1 MPKRSLKQ
9 YLTITAKGLAMGAA
23 DAVPGVSG
31 GTIAFISGIYEEL
44 VTTISNVNL
53 SLFKTLKSEG
63 FSAFWK
69 QLNGNFII
77 ALLSGIAISF
87 VSFMRIAKYLIESH
101 PIFIWSF
108 FFGLI
113 IASILYIGKQ
123 IKTWNLKVVIS
134 IVIGAAVAYYITTIP
149 TLGSNDNPYFLF
161 IAGAIAI
168 CAMILPGISGS
179 FILVILGAYK
189 ALSNALD
196 IAIHNF
202 EFKNISIFISGAIV
216 GLLSFSRLLKWLF
229 KHYENTTLAVLTG
242 FIVGS
247 LNKIWPWKETL
258 SVFSKESGKE
268 IMLNEIS
275 EYGTL
280 SVMQI
285 NSNDFESYKTV
296 LEKSVS
302 PTHFAEINN
311 QLDPNTLYAIGFM
324 ILGFL
329 TIFIL
334 EKTASVKSD

>member
-1 MPKRSLKQ
+1 MPKRTLKQ
-9 YLTITAKGLAMGAA
+9 YLAITAKGLAMGAA

-53 SLFKTLKSEG
+53 SLFKTLKKEG
-63 FSAFWK
+63 IKAFWE

-77 ALLSGIAISF
+77 ALLSGIAVSF
-87 VSFMRIAKYLIESH
+87 VSFMRLAKYLIESH

-123 IKTWNLKVVIS
+123 IKTWNIKVIIS
-134 IVIGAAVAYYITTIP
+134 IVIGAALAYYITTIP
-149 TLGSNDNPYFLF
+149 ALGTNDNPYFLF

-189 ALSNALD
+189 ALSDAVHD
-196 IAIHNF
+196 FNF
-202 EFKNISIFISGAIV
+202 QKLAIFISGAII

-242 FIVGS
+242 FIIGS
-247 LNKIWPWKETL
+247 LNKIWPWKETI
-258 SVFSKESGKE
+258 SIFSKKTGNE
-268 IMLNEIS
+268 MLLNEVS

-280 SVMQI
+280 SVMQMKA
-285 NSNDFESYKTV
+285 NDFESYKTV

-334 EKTASVKSD
+334 EKTASIKSD